1 MIRENFEIEPQKT
14 NTTEEILDMWVKGFI
29 FGLIKNENGEYSL
42 KSNEL
47 GDPLFD
53 NWITIGQYRDDA
65 YSQFKQYRA
74 TIAKEFTGYFEDYL
88 RVNGEEAVNQL
99 IVDAKANYLD
109 KYSQINMTRTEITAR
124 GNENIRT
131 LITQELEYVR
141 KM

>member
-1 MIRENFEIEPQKT
+1 MIREEFDVEPQR
-14 NTTEEILDMWVKGFI
+14 EELLDMWVKGFI

-53 NWITIGQYRDDA
+53 NWITIGEYRDDA
-65 YSQFKQYRA
+65 YDQFKQHRA
-74 TIAKEFTGYFEDYL
+74 TIAKEFTRYFEDYL
-88 RVNGEEAVNQL
+88 RTNGEEAVNQL
-99 IVDAKANYLD
+99 TADAKANYLD

-141 KM
+141 KL